1 MIFSDKFFCGDSRVC
16 TLRRHVPAPL
26 FRHSFNID
34 KLPAL
39 LEVTV
44 CGLGVYELFV
54 NGRRITKGYLAPY
67 RSNPEHIVYYDNYDI
82 TPYVGAGENVVAIA
96 LGNGIMSS
104 EMPVWG
110 ADKYPWRGA
119 PRFALAAEADGTLL
133 FDGSAFVT
141 SGGEVTFNDWH
152 CTESIDARL
161 VKEGWNDRGF
171 DDSLWERVTPAQ
183 APSGEKMI
191 CAAEPVKAYDFK
203 KPVKMW
209 RGERGY
215 IFDFGI
221 SGAGTYNLKITGES
235 GQRIEVYTS
244 DCVIGG
250 KKITNRN
257 LYCWTLTDEMADKV
271 QHDFLTLS
279 GKPDEFEPRFTF
291 RGFRYAEITGITG
304 EQAQSLEIV
313 FILYSNSFVS
323 AGSFE
328 CDNEEVNRLQQCVLN
343 SDRSNFIH
351 FPLDCP
357 QREKN
362 GWTGDAALSCE
373 QLLLNFDCAN
383 SLFVWLQNIC
393 KAQRE
398 NGSLPGIIP
407 THSWGYDW
415 GSGPA
420 WDNVLFELPW
430 RIYVYTGSDEAIK
443 LCAPHMLKYLGYMQ
457 SKSDDSGLFAYG
469 LEDWLPVNV
478 HTPLCVTDTI
488 MCKSIADTAE
498 KCFSAVGMKK
508 EAQYAAGLSDK
519 IKKAFRKEILRPH
532 EPDGPL
538 GANDTTATHAMAIYY
553 GMYEEDELDSA
564 VYKLK
569 CRIKQSGGH
578 IDFGA
583 LCNRVFWR
591 VVGEH
596 IGVDGALGIMLN
608 ETYPSFA
615 ALLKNGATTLW
626 EGFEYFEGDMAHVP
640 AEIPQGFWSFNHHFW
655 GDISAFFYRYL
666 AGIRTDEPGRV
677 NFAPLFSER
686 IKNVRA
692 EHLFRQGKLRVEI
705 RRGGNAAHC
714 KVTVPRGISV
724 RVTPPEGW
732 TSNAA
737 ELVCGENEV
746 VFTKRV

>member
-1 MIFSDKFFCGDSRVC
+1 MIDRNYADF
-16 TLRRHVPAPL
+16 AWEQAA
-26 FRHSFNID
+26 
-34 KLPAL
+34 AL
-39 LEVTV
+39 L
-44 CGLGVYELFV
+44 
-54 NGRRITKGYLAPY
+54 
-67 RSNPEHIVYYDNYDI
+67 
-82 TPYVGAGENVVAIA
+82 AI
-96 LGNGIMSS
+96 
-104 EMPVWG
+104 
-110 ADKYPWRGA
+110 
-119 PRFALAAEADGTLL
+119 
-133 FDGSAFVT
+133 
-141 SGGEVTFNDWH
+141 
-152 CTESIDARL
+152 
-161 VKEGWNDRGF
+161 
-171 DDSLWERVTPAQ
+171 DS
-183 APSGEKMI
+183 PSGFTGR
-191 CAAEPVKAYDFK
+191 AAQWVKQAF
-203 KPVKMW
+203 
-209 RGERGY
+209 E
-215 IFDFGI
+215 
-221 SGAGTYNLKITGES
+221 NLGFSAEITGKG

-244 DCVIGG
+244 DCVIEG

-257 LYCWTLTDEMADKV
+257 LYCWSLTDDMADKV

-291 RGFRYAEITGITG
+291 RGFRYAEITDITR
-304 EQAQSLEIV
+304 EQAQSLEIT
-313 FILYSNSFVS
+313 FILYSNSFAS

-328 CDNEEVNRLQQCVLN
+328 CDDDRINSLQECVLN

-373 QLLLNFDCAN
+373 QMLLNFDCAN

-393 KAQRE
+393 KAQRG

-407 THSWGYDW
+407 TYTWGYDW

-443 LCAPHMLKYLGYMQ
+443 LCAPHMLRYLDYMC
-457 SKSDDSGLFAYG
+457 SKRDGSGLFAYG

-478 HTPLCVTDTI
+478 HTPLIITDTI
-488 MCKSIADTAE
+488 LCKSIADTAE
-498 KCFSAVGMKK
+498 RCFSAVGMEK
-508 EAQYAAGLSDK
+508 EAQYAALLSDK
-519 IKKAFRKEILRPH
+519 IKDAFRKEILRPH
-532 EPDGPL
+532 ELDGPL

-591 VVGEH
+591 VVGEY
-596 IGVDGALGIMLN
+596 IGIDEALGIMLN

-626 EGFEYFEGDMAHVP
+626 EGFEYFDGDMAHVP
-640 AEIPQGFWSFNHHFW
+640 AEIPQGFWSFNHHFR
-655 GDISAFFYRYL
+655 GDISAFWYRYL
-666 AGIRTDEPGRV
+666 AGIRIDEPGKV

-686 IKNVRA
+686 VKSVRA
-692 EHLFRQGKLRVEI
+692 EHIFAQGMLRVEI
-705 RRGGNAAHC
+705 CRGGNTAHC
-714 KVTVPRGISV
+714 KIFVPRGISV

-732 TSNAA
+732 ISNVP